1 MKLLGDFESNTDL
14 PAPIQQ
20 RAPAKTRPRR
30 LRPAVGGGHFRNPAF
45 YTLHRALHDGR
56 PVFRFPGADGRLPI
70 RSRCGVWAGMRAG
83 LRLISFIQE
92 PRVFHGLSLGPPP
105 RALTNGRPGFP
116 FGFLS
121 AGERLLKARRGRVC
135 CATHHHSMASSSS
148 LKVCIRLPC
157 IRKACGR
164 SFMGRFMLHTMCCML
179 CAIYAI
185 WPGYRNPAQTARADW
200 LE

>member
-1 MKLLGDFESNTDL
+1 MM
-14 PAPIQQ
+14 
-20 RAPAKTRPRR
+20 
-30 LRPAVGGGHFRNPAF
+30 VGQFF
-45 YTLHRALHDGR
+45 
-56 PVFRFPGADGRLPI
+56 VFPGADGRLPI

-121 AGERLLKARRGRVC
+121 AGGRLLKARRGRVC
-135 CATHHHSMASSSS
+135 CATHHHSMASCSS

-179 CAIYAI
+179 CAICYM
-185 WPGYRNPAQTARADW
+185 ARIQKPRANSAR
-200 LE
+200 